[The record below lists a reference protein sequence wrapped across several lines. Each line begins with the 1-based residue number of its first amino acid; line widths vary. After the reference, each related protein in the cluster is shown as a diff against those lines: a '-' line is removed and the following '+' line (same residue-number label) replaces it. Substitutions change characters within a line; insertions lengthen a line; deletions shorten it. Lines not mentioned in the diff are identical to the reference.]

1 MDGLVFQDAD
11 SKKYSLGT
19 VFLDYANKIITD
31 VPFVSIIDPQ
41 LIKLRDET
49 QETVGFYMLTNMVRM
64 CVKEH
69 VSNQEISRKG
79 QVLAIG
85 FRYNLAQ
92 AEGKVIGAISIS
104 GPVFR
109 WHKESM
115 EQHISLLLKTAESIS
130 NSLY

>member
-1 MDGLVFQDAD
+1 M
-11 SKKYSLGT
+11 
-19 VFLDYANKIITD
+19 
-31 VPFVSIIDPQ
+31 
-41 LIKLRDET
+41 
-49 QETVGFYMLTNMVRM
+49 
-64 CVKEH
+64 
-69 VSNQEISRKG
+69 
-79 QVLAIG
+79 AIG

-130 NSLY
+130 KSLY